1 MQVIRALV
9 RAGEHKGRG
18 ERVISNKAAENGK
31 QAGTLTLRSAEIR
44 EIAREVAALAL
55 IRVKQGGRLN
65 IRQREDLRRALASA
79 GEKMGWSATVANSD
93 DPVGEVAESVK
104 KIVRSGARSLKRE
117 LADELAAKKREDARL
132 ENVVEMAHELAAD
145 PSVDFPTEITY
156 SHTAMDATVGL
167 VTKTETV
174 TVTDAGEALEAA
186 KKIEQGMGRWGKLK
200 VQMLEDIKDRQKRLG
215 VLTGELS
222 DFVESSHGLLK
233 EIILTLP

>member
-1 MQVIRALV
+1 MRSCTLGSIE
-9 RAGEHKGRG
+9 GE
-18 ERVISNKAAENGK
+18 ERVISKKAAENGK
-31 QAGTLTLRSAEIR
+31 EAGALTLRSAEIR

-55 IRVKQGGRLN
+55 LRGKQGGRLN
-65 IRQREDLRRALASA
+65 IRQRESLRRALAAA

-93 DPVGEVAESVK
+93 DPVGEVADTVK

-117 LADELAAKKREDARL
+117 VADELASKKREGARL

-156 SHTAMDATVGL
+156 SHTALDAAEGL

-174 TVTDAGEALEAA
+174 TVSDAGEALEAA
-186 KKIEQGMGRWGKLK
+186 KKIEQRMGRWGKLK
-200 VQMLEDIKDRQKRLG
+200 VQMLEELKDRQKRLG
-215 VLTGELS
+215 TLTSELS
-222 DFVESSHGLLK
+222 DFVESSQGILK